1 MVLRLFQPVRRK
13 GLALAAA
20 VALALLLPSTAAAH
34 AVPGI
39 DYRFPLPVWL
49 YGLAA
54 GLAVLL
60 SAPAATFAFQAS
72 GTRMSE
78 DVYGPFR
85 RLRLGSIAVAVASF
99 LLADVISGGLFGP
112 DDFFENPATIV
123 IWVDFWVGL
132 GIVSALVGNIWDFV
146 SPLNAAGRLLDRFL
160 ARRGSAAMP
169 YPTWLGLWPAT
180 ALLLVWSWME
190 LVWAQGKEPRTL
202 VLILLAY
209 IGVQLVAMAAYG
221 AETWLARGELFTVV
235 ARTFARFAPLELY
248 VREGGGP
255 CRTGLCIDA
264 ERPGCPACWL
274 DGPAESRGIRLRPYG
289 AGVRREAPLA
299 PGGGTFVLA
308 LLATVVYDGFSQTN
322 QYARF
327 EGFFLDRSTW
337 LAAHAK
343 FLDTVLMAGIVAAFA
358 LAFLTVVTAVS
369 RLERAAIA
377 DAARRYAPTLI
388 PIAAVY
394 FISHY
399 FLFLIYAGQFTYAA
413 VFDPLGREW
422 VPDVES
428 PWKGVPGALVWYLQV
443 GLIVWGHVVAVFEA
457 HRVSLRVHGVPRRA
471 ALAQWPLVLLMVG
484 YTFTGLWVLGQ
495 VLAPPP

>member
-1 MVLRLFQPVRRK
+1 VRRK
-13 GLALAAA
+13 GLAFAAA
-20 VALALLLPSTAAAH
+20 VALALLLPSAAAAH

-60 SAPAATFAFQAS
+60 SAPAATLAFQSS
-72 GTRMSE
+72 GTRTSA
-78 DVYGPFR
+78 DVYAPFR
-85 RLRLGSIAVAVASF
+85 GFRLSWIGLAIASF
-99 LLADVISGGLFGP
+99 LLVDVVAGGLFGP
-112 DDFFENPATIV
+112 DDFFENPATVV

-132 GIVSALVGNIWDFV
+132 GIVSALVGNVWDFI
-146 SPLNAAGRLLDRFL
+146 SPLNAAGRLLDRVL
-160 ARRGSAAMP
+160 ARRGAAAMP
-169 YPTWLGLWPAT
+169 YPAWLGLWPAT
-180 ALLLVWSWME
+180 GLLLVWSWME
-190 LVWAQGKEPRTL
+190 LVWNQGKEPRTL

-209 IGVQLVAMAAYG
+209 LGVQLVAMAAYG
-221 AETWLARGELFTVV
+221 SETWLARGELFTVV
-235 ARTFARFAPLELY
+235 ARTFARFAPIELY
-248 VREGGGP
+248 VREAAGP
-255 CRTGLCIDA
+255 CRTGLCVDP

-274 DGPAESRGIRLRPYG
+274 DAAPDARRIRLRPYG
-289 AGVRREAPLA
+289 AGVRREAPLGT
-299 PGGGTFVLA
+299 GGGTFVLA

-337 LAAHAK
+337 LAAHEK
-343 FLDTVLMAGIVAAFA
+343 LLDTLLMAGIVATFA
-358 LAFLTVVTAVS
+358 AAFLTVVTVVS
-369 RLERAAIA
+369 RLESAPVA

-394 FISHY
+394 FVSHY
-399 FLFLIYAGQFTYAA
+399 FLFLIYGGQFTYAA
-413 VFDPLGREW
+413 VFDPFGREW

-457 HRVSLRVHGVPRRA
+457 HRVSLRVQGVPRRA

-495 VLAPPP
+495 VLTPPP

>member
-1 MVLRLFQPVRRK
+1 M
-13 GLALAAA
+13 A
-20 VALALLLPSTAAAH
+20 VVAVALLLPSAAAAH

-60 SAPAATFAFQAS
+60 SAPAATLALQAS
-72 GTRMSE
+72 GTRTSR
-78 DVYGPFR
+78 DIYAPFR
-85 RLRLGSIAVAVASF
+85 GIGLRWIGVAIGSF
-99 LLADVISGGLFGP
+99 LLVDLVAGGLFGP
-112 DDFFENPATIV
+112 EDFFENPATIV

-132 GIVSALVGNIWDFV
+132 GIVSALVGNVWEFV
-146 SPLNAAGRLLDRFL
+146 SPLNAAGRALDRLL
-160 ARRGSAAMP
+160 AARGSAAMP
-169 YPTWLGLWPAT
+169 YPKRLGLWPAT
-180 ALLLVWSWME
+180 ALLLIWSWME
-190 LVWAQGKEPRTL
+190 LVWKQGKEPRMLAVVLL
-202 VLILLAY
+202 VY
-209 IGVQLVAMAAYG
+209 IGLQLVAMAAFG

-248 VREGGGP
+248 VREPAGE
-255 CRTGLCIDA
+255 CRAVLCVDD

-274 DGPAESRGIRLRPYG
+274 DATSEARGIRLRPYG
-289 AGVRREAPLA
+289 AGIRREAPLGS
-299 PGGGTFVLA
+299 GGGTFVLA

-337 LAAHAK
+337 LATHEK
-343 FLDTVLMAGIVAAFA
+343 LLDTLLMAGIVAAFA
-358 LAFLTVVTAVS
+358 LAFLAVVTLVS
-369 RLERAAIA
+369 RLEGAAVA

-394 FISHY
+394 FVSHY
-399 FLFLIYAGQFTYAA
+399 FLFLIYGGQFTFAA
-413 VFDPLGREW
+413 VFDPFGREW
-422 VPDVES
+422 VPDVET

-443 GLIVWGHVVAVFEA
+443 GLIVWGHVIAVFEA
-457 HRVSLRVHGVPRRA
+457 HRVSLRVQGAPRRA
-471 ALAQWPLVLLMVG
+471 VLAQTPLVLLMVG

-495 VLAPPP
+495 VLASP